1 MGYYPRAIS
10 GTQGA
15 GQRKMNLAGLLQL
28 GERDPPLI
36 PGGMIPAGVFVIGI
50 FTSIGAVAVGAV
62 GAAAHE
68 RYVRGGSAA
77 GAAAKVRQ
85 LANGLVER
93 LGFMTAAVCFG
104 MLVATF
110 FAAIGGG
117 FLAFFAGVA
126 LVVLAAAFGRALLA
140 HRNGDG
146 GGGGAASGGA
156 TFTHEERGATPLAA
170 NDYAAQ
176 PPMASPLTSPADAH
190 GTFAA
195 APTVSPLTSSVPPL
209 TMASATIDVPTANA
223 QGTANVRLS
232 DMDD

>member
-93 LGFMTAAVCFG
+93 LGYVTAAVCFG
-104 MLVATF
+104 MLVAPFRCTF
-110 FAAIGGG
+110 REKTN
-117 FLAFFAGVA
+117 GV
-126 LVVLAAAFGRALLA
+126 GT
-140 HRNGDG
+140 NGVG
-146 GGGGAASGGA
+146 MFSQVS
-156 TFTHEERGATPLAA
+156 
-170 NDYAAQ
+170 AQ
-176 PPMASPLTSPADAH
+176 KHT
-190 GTFAA
+190 
-195 APTVSPLTSSVPPL
+195 
-209 TMASATIDVPTANA
+209 
-223 QGTANVRLS
+223 QE
-232 DMDD
+232 

>member
-1 MGYYPRAIS
+1 MDGVLPYIL

-50 FTSIGAVAVGAV
+50 FTSLGAVAVGAV

-146 GGGGAASGGA
+146 GGAAASGGA
-156 TFTHEERGATPLAA
+156 TFTHEERGTDATRSERLRGAA
-170 NDYAAQ
+170 SDGVAAHVAGGR
-176 PPMASPLTSPADAH
+176 PRA
-190 GTFAA
+190 FAA

>member
-126 LVVLAAAFGRALLA
+126 LVVLAAAFCQQRGELEHQGHGAVELDEQETPPWLDGLVDAVRADDLEPPRRLVGR
-140 HRNGDG
+140 
-146 GGGGAASGGA
+146 
-156 TFTHEERGATPLAA
+156 
-170 NDYAAQ
+170 
-176 PPMASPLTSPADAH
+176 
-190 GTFAA
+190 
-195 APTVSPLTSSVPPL
+195 
-209 TMASATIDVPTANA
+209 
-223 QGTANVRLS
+223 
-232 DMDD
+232 

>member
-146 GGGGAASGGA
+146 GGAAASGGA